1 MKNALIIGASG
12 GIGSALHNY
21 YLTQQNFEVVKS
33 LSRSNDCFDIT
44 NEQNVKSYI
53 DNEKSIY
60 DLVIIATGGVQI
72 DNDEPE
78 KSIKRLNANAMLN
91 QFSLNALGPALI
103 LSRIHKLIPKDRPS
117 HVIVLSARV
126 GSIEDNN
133 LGGWI
138 SYRTAKAALN
148 QVLRTSAIELKRT
161 HPNSCLLAIHPGT
174 VETKMTK
181 KYTSHSKV
189 SANTAA
195 KNIANLIIK
204 KNSTDTGKFYDWAGK
219 IIPW

>member
-33 LSRSNDCFDIT
+33 LSRSNDSFDIT

-78 KSIKRLNANAMLN
+78 KSIKRLNAKAMLN

-148 QVLRTSAIELKRT
+148 QILRTSAIELKRT
-161 HPNSCLLAIHPGT
+161 HPNACLLAIHPGT
-174 VETKMTK
+174 VETKMTN

-189 SANTAA
+189 SAETAA

-204 KNSTDTGKFYDWAGK
+204 NTPTDTGKFYDWAGK

>member
-12 GIGSALHNY
+12 GIGSALYDY
-21 YLTQQNFEVVKS
+21 YLTQKNYELVKS
-33 LSRSNDCFDIT
+33 LSRSNDGFDIT
-44 NEQNVKSYI
+44 SEQNVNSQI
-53 DNEKSIY
+53 DSETSIY

-91 QFSLNALGPALI
+91 QFSLNAVGPALI

-161 HPNSCLLAIHPGT
+161 HPKSCLLAIHPGT

-195 KNIANLIIK
+195 ENIADLIS
-204 KNSTDTGKFYDWAGK
+204 KNTSTDTGKFYDWAGK